1 MSKPQIIKPQI
12 GFQEQFMSSRADI
25 AIGGGAAGGGKSWVL
40 TYEATRHR
48 ANSLYSGV
56 LFRRTYPQVMAPG
69 GLWEKAREL
78 YPMMGAHP
86 RDADWLFPGG
96 SWLAF
101 RHMQHEKNVY
111 DWQGSE
117 LAYIGFDELTQFSE
131 GMFWYMMSR
140 NRSSSG
146 IKPIMRGTCN
156 PDPDSFVA
164 TLIEW
169 WIDQEEKLPD
179 GSPNSRYGFPIP
191 ERSGVLRYFTRDNDA
206 LVWGNT
212 MQEVI
217 DKAPH
222 MYTGE
227 MANVK
232 PKSLTF
238 VPGDIFGNKIF
249 LAKNPDYLGNLM
261 ALPEEDKVRLLRG
274 NWKVR
279 SDGMALYD
287 PAAVGSIFTN
297 YAPASSLNCITGD
310 IARFGHDWTVFF
322 VWRGWEVVACLIMK
336 VNDSPEAVKAIEFLR
351 DKFSIMA
358 HNVLL
363 DQNGVGGEVLALRPD
378 YQGFLNNAAPLDD
391 PVTRVKENY
400 KNLKTQCYY
409 RSALYRVNPGALK
422 FTLNEDNVWIYES
435 VPDNA
440 GGYNHVIQRSCK
452 TKRGSKVVDIRDEI
466 KRELRVIRKKD
477 IDFEGKQQIN
487 SKEEQK
493 ILLGGWSPDFADN
506 VMMREYF
513 EIKPKAQAFG
523 GFDNS

>member
-48 ANSLYSGV
+48 ANSFYSGV

-78 YPMMGAHP
+78 YPLMGAHS
-86 RDADWLFPGG
+86 RDADWMFPGG
-96 SWLAF
+96 AWLAF

-131 GMFWYMMSR
+131 GMFWYMLSR

-146 IKPIMRGTCN
+146 IKPVMRGTCN

-169 WIDQEEKLPD
+169 WIDQDEKMPD
-179 GSPNSRYGFPIP
+179 GSPNPRYGFPIP
-191 ERSGVLRYFTRDNDA
+191 ERAGRLRYFTRDNDA

-222 MYTGE
+222 MFQGDL
-227 MANVK
+227 ANVK

-238 VPGDIFGNKIF
+238 IPGDIFGNKIF

-279 SDGMALYD
+279 ADGLALYD
-287 PAAVGSIFTN
+287 PAAVGSIYTN
-297 YAPASSLNCITGD
+297 YAPSDGSRYITGD
-310 IARFGHDWTVFF
+310 IARFGHDWTVLL
-322 VWRGWEVVACLIMK
+322 VWQGWEVVGCLIMK

-351 DKFSIMA
+351 SKFNVMA
-358 HNVLL
+358 HHVLI
-363 DQNGVGGEVLALRPD
+363 DQNGVGGEVLSLRRD
-378 YQGFLNNAAPLDD
+378 YQGFLNNATALED
-391 PVTRVKENY
+391 PATRVKENY

-409 RSALYRVNPGALK
+409 RSAARVNRGAIK
-422 FTLNEDNVWIYES
+422 ITLNDDNVWIYES
-435 VPDNA
+435 STDAA
-440 GGYNHVIQRSCK
+440 GGYVHSIHRSCR
-452 TKRGSKVVDIRDEI
+452 TKMGNKLVDIRDVI
-466 KRELRVIRKKD
+466 KTQLRAIRKEAVD
-477 IDFEGKQQIN
+477 SEGKQQIN
-487 SKEEQK
+487 SKEAQK

-506 VMMREYF
+506 IMMREYF
-513 EIKPKAQAFG
+513 ELTGPRRRFG

>member
-1 MSKPQIIKPQI
+1 MSKPQIIKPQL
-12 GFQEQFMSSRADI
+12 GFQEQFMSSKADI

-48 ANSLYSGV
+48 ANPLYSGV

-78 YPMMGAHP
+78 YPMMGAHS

-131 GMFWYMMSR
+131 GMFWYMLSR

-146 IKPIMRGTCN
+146 VKPIMRGTCN

-169 WIDQEEKLPD
+169 WIDQEEKLTD
-179 GSPNSRYGFPIP
+179 GSPNPRYGFPIA
-191 ERSGVLRYFTRDNDA
+191 ERSGLLRYFTRDNDT

-222 MYTGE
+222 MFTGE
-227 MANVK
+227 MVNVK
-232 PKSLTF
+232 PKSITF

-261 ALPEEDKVRLLRG
+261 ALPKEDKVRLLDG

-287 PAAVGSIFTN
+287 PASVGSIFTN
-297 YAPASSLNCITGD
+297 YAPGGEATFITAD
-310 IARFGHDWTVFF
+310 IARFGHDWTVVL
-322 VWRGWEVVACLIMK
+322 VWKGWEVLECVVMK
-336 VNDSPEAVKAIEFLR
+336 ENDSPEAVKAIEKLR
-351 DKFSIMA
+351 SKWRVMA
-358 HNVLL
+358 HNVLV
-363 DQNGVGGEVLALRPD
+363 DQNGVGGSVLQLRSD
-378 YQGFLNNAAPLDD
+378 YKGFLNNAAALPD

-409 RSALYRVNPGALK
+409 RNAERL
-422 FTLNEDNVWIYES
+422 
-435 VPDNA
+435 NA
-440 GGYNHVIQRSCK
+440 GGIKVTLNNDTVVVYETSPAASGGLNHIISQGCR
-452 TKRGSKVVDIRDEI
+452 TKMGTKVVDVRDVI
-466 KRELRVIRKKD
+466 KQQLRAIRKDKID
-477 IDFEGKQQIN
+477 IEGKKQIN
-487 SKEEQK
+487 TKEAQK
-493 ILLGGWSPDFADN
+493 ILLGGWSPDFADCI
-506 VMMREYF
+506 MMREYF
-513 EIKPKAQAFG
+513 ELIGPRRAFG